1 VRVARCVRLLYKN
14 GMPPDQYA
22 SISERFFS
30 SLGDQKQWLDAF
42 QNLRGVCLFVKNA
55 QHRFLS
61 VNREELELHGLQHE
75 YEMIGKDDFDFHP
88 PALAAQYQEEDREVF
103 ASGKALTQRLWLV
116 ASAGGTPGWYLCSK
130 YPLRDVAGNVIGLV
144 GLMQLHDELRNAQG
158 HTQRLAPVLKYV
170 LEHYGEAVSVEQLAQ
185 EAHLSVSQLQ
195 REFRRLFGMSPTDY
209 LLKVRLLMARR
220 FLEQGHSQ
228 VGEIAQQCGFY
239 DQSHFSRAFRTAT
252 GLRPLEYRKRFA
264 PKV

>member
-1 VRVARCVRLLYKN
+1 MQAQK
-14 GMPPDQYA
+14 PA
-22 SISERFFS
+22 SNPERFFRN
-30 SLGDQKQWLDAF
+30 LGDQKQWLDAF
-42 QNLRGVCLFVKNA
+42 QNLRGVCLFVKDA

-75 YEMIGKDDFDFHP
+75 SEMIGRDDFDFHP
-88 PALAAQYQEEDREVF
+88 PALAAQYQEEDKEVF
-103 ASGKALTQRLWLV
+103 RSGKALTQRLWLV

-130 YPLRDVAGNVIGLV
+130 HPLRDLTGNVVGLV
-144 GLMQLHDELRNAQG
+144 GLMQPHDQLENAHG
-158 HTQRLAPVLKYV
+158 HSQRLTPVLKYV
-170 LEHYGEAVSVEQLAQ
+170 LAHFGEAVSVDELAKQ
-185 EAHLSVSQLQ
+185 AHLSVSQLQ

-220 FLEQGHSQ
+220 LLEQGQAQ
-228 VGEIAQQCGFY
+228 VGDVAQQCGFY

-252 GLRPLEYRKRFA
+252 GLRPLDYRKRFA

>member
-1 VRVARCVRLLYKN
+1 
-14 GMPPDQYA
+14 MQPDQNA
-22 SISERFFS
+22 SISEHFFRR
-30 SLGDQKQWLDAF
+30 LGDQKQWLDAF
-42 QNLRGVCLFVKNA
+42 QNLRGVCLFVKDA

-61 VNREELELHGLQHE
+61 VNREELDLHGLQHE
-75 YEMIGKDDFDFHP
+75 SEMIGRDDFDFHP
-88 PALAAQYQEEDREVF
+88 PALAAQYQEEDREVLG
-103 ASGKALTQRLWLV
+103 SGKSLTERLWLV

-130 YPLRDVAGNVIGLV
+130 HPLRDGNGRVIGLV
-144 GLMQLHDELRNAQG
+144 GLMQPQGELQNAPS
-158 HTQRLAPVLKYV
+158 HSQRLAPVLKYV
-170 LEHYGEAVSVEQLAQ
+170 IAHYGEAVSVEELAK
-185 EAHLSVSQLQ
+185 EAHLSISQLQ

-220 FLEQGHSQ
+220 LLEHGQAQ
-228 VGEIAQQCGFY
+228 VGDVALQCGFY